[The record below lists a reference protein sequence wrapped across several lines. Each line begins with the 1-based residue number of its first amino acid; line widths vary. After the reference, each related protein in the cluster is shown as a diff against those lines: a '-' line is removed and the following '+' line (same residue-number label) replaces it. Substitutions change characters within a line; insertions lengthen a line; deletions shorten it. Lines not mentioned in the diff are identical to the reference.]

1 MAAVAQ
7 TQEKK
12 YRVTVL
18 GYPSTLGKINAIK
31 KAKQLLGLDIK
42 DAKEWVES
50 LPNTLEDY
58 TYDEAQKI
66 KSVFDCYV
74 MLQGDDYSSNY
85 NIGEP
90 DEATKEALAWRDA
103 LTDKEKE
110 MINLITEWERPTFI
124 APVC

>member
-1 MAAVAQ
+1 
-7 TQEKK
+7 
-12 YRVTVL
+12 
-18 GYPSTLGKINAIK
+18 
-31 KAKQLLGLDIK
+31 
-42 DAKEWVES
+42 
-50 LPNTLEDY
+50 
-58 TYDEAQKI
+58 
-66 KSVFDCYV
+66 